1 MQSLKEKVSIITGAS
16 SGIGRATAQHFAAFG
31 AFLSLWGRDEQ
42 SLNDTK
48 RLCIE
53 KGLPESKV
61 LCCKAD
67 VTKNSEVQTALDA
80 TLKHYGK
87 LDILINSAGIIL
99 NGSLRNTPLEEF
111 DRIMTVNVRS
121 IIHLTQL
128 CIPYLIRSKGV
139 IVNVSSTAS
148 SCAYPGVAYYCIS
161 KAALDQFTKCLA
173 LDLAREGVRVN
184 SVNPGVIV
192 TELHRRGG
200 MTESQYKE
208 FIERAKE
215 LHPLG
220 RVGEVDEVAAAISF
234 LASSSSSFI
243 TGELLKVDAGRAL
256 VSPR

>member
-16 SGIGRATAQHFAAFG
+16 SGIGKATAQHFASLG
-31 AFLSLWGRDEQ
+31 AFLSLWGRDEHA
-42 SLNDTK
+42 LNETK
-48 RLCIE
+48 RLCS
-53 KGLPESKV
+53 KRGLPEAKI
-61 LCCKAD
+61 LCCKAEMTND
-67 VTKNSEVQTALDA
+67 AEVKAALDA
-80 TLKHYGK
+80 TLARYGR

-99 NGSLRNTPLEEF
+99 NGSLRNTPLEDF
-111 DRIMTVNVRS
+111 DRVMAVNVRS
-121 IIHLTQL
+121 IIYLTQQ
-128 CIPYLIRSKGV
+128 CIPHLIQSKGA

-148 SCAYPGVAYYCIS
+148 TCAYPGVAYYCIS

-173 LDLAREGVRVN
+173 LDLAPEGVRVN

-200 MTESQYKE
+200 ITESQYKE
-208 FIERAKE
+208 FIERAKM

-220 RVGEVDEVAAAISF
+220 RVGEADEVAAAISF

>member
-1 MQSLKEKVSIITGAS
+1 
-16 SGIGRATAQHFAAFG
+16 
-31 AFLSLWGRDEQ
+31 
-42 SLNDTK
+42 
-48 RLCIE
+48 
-53 KGLPESKV
+53 
-61 LCCKAD
+61 
-67 VTKNSEVQTALDA
+67 
-80 TLKHYGK
+80 
-87 LDILINSAGIIL
+87 
-99 NGSLRNTPLEEF
+99 
-111 DRIMTVNVRS
+111 MTVNVRS

>member
-1 MQSLKEKVSIITGAS
+1 MQSLKEKVSIITVATFRFNCQFVNLTTLTGAS

-48 RLCIE
+48 RMCIE

-67 VTKNSEVQTALDA
+67 VTKNSEVKTALDA
-80 TLKHYGK
+80 TLKRFGK

-128 CIPYLIRSKGV
+128 CIPYLIQSKGT

-173 LDLAREGVRVN
+173 LDLAPE
-184 SVNPGVIV
+184 
-192 TELHRRGG
+192 
-200 MTESQYKE
+200 
-208 FIERAKE
+208 ERAKE

-234 LASSSSSFI
+234 LASSNSSFI